1 MLRALAAKFGFKTII
16 HEEIDHKTLKEFVNI
31 DNKVIIEEE
40 EEEENEKELI
50 EKEDENLEDVF
61 NENNN
66 LNENIPNQEYEKR
79 ARKIS
84 KFSSNYYNELK
95 TRKISLLAANNLKL
109 ESTWITDGQNGEFDC
124 VVLKEEKRERRIARE
139 ETIPLNLDITSRKV
153 STTR

>member
-1 MLRALAAKFGFKTII
+1 MLRALAAKFGFETII

-40 EEEENEKELI
+40 EEENEEELI
-50 EKEDENLEDVF
+50 ENEDENLEDVF
-61 NENNN
+61 NVNNN
-66 LNENIPNQEYEKR
+66 LNENIHNQENEKR

-84 KFSSNYYNELK
+84 IFSSNHYNELK
-95 TRKISLLAANNLKL
+95 ARKISLLAANNLRL

-139 ETIPLNLDITSRKV
+139 ETIPLNFDVTSRKV